1 MAHQRAPSTAVNRFV
16 KQDGRWCGEFEV
28 PIIHCGMLG

>member
-16 KQDGRWCGEFEV
+16 RQGGRWPVMRQVNLIDCDQN
-28 PIIHCGMLG
+28 L